1 LDLFHGSGNDYL
13 EGEFR
18 EFKPGQ
24 RKHPR
29 YTFPWNV
36 DDRNQK
42 VELRFFMTCVI
53 KRRVA
58 RLLIGLL
65 VFSQASIAFAACSM
79 DRGAMAQAMTSDDA
93 CADCASAPG
102 GAAPIRNVCL
112 AHCTSDLQLAGIAI
126 ALAAAPADLPVL
138 MVARPELR
146 STPRTGLS
154 TPPSGAPPHRILLH
168 SFLI

>member
-1 LDLFHGSGNDYL
+1 M
-13 EGEFR
+13 
-18 EFKPGQ
+18 
-24 RKHPR
+24 
-29 YTFPWNV
+29 
-36 DDRNQK
+36 
-42 VELRFFMTCVI
+42 RFFMTCAI

-58 RLLIGLL
+58 LLLTGLL
-65 VFSQASIAFAACSM
+65 VFSQASVALAACSM
-79 DRGAMAQAMTSDDA
+79 DRGTMAQAMTSDDA
-93 CADCASAPG
+93 CTDCVSAPG
-102 GAAPIRNVCL
+102 RVAPIRNVCL

-138 MVARPELR
+138 MVARPGLR